1 MRVLVIEDDPDL
13 VDLYRDYM
21 GQIDPDSEVV
31 SFASVEEFMQNFFVP
46 DVLILDVNLPGMS
59 GLSLLSELTVKYNV
73 PTLVITGLEDAYIDR
88 FVLRFSR
95 TRLLRK
101 PVFFSNFYRAFR
113 EVMETDT
120 PRLYGSIKAFPIAT
134 LLQFL
139 SSSEVP
145 WLVEIPDK
153 KDCFLLIIDRRV
165 RFARCG
171 ELEGDK
177 AAYHILSIDEG
188 EFICHLNPS
197 SIPSKFNMDRM
208 PEELILNWIMGENIG
223 EG

>member
-208 PEELILNWIMGENIG
+208 PEEIILNWIMGENIG

>member
-13 VDLYRDYM
+13 VDLYRDYI
-21 GQIDPDSEVV
+21 GQIDSDAEVV
-31 SFASVEEFMQNFFVP
+31 AFTSVEEFMQNFFVP

-101 PVFFSNFYRAFR
+101 PVLFSNFYRAFR

-120 PRLYGSIKAFPIAT
+120 PRLYGSVKAFPIAT
-134 LLQFL
+134 LIQFL
-139 SSSEVP
+139 SSSDAP
-145 WLVEIPDK
+145 WLVEIPDR
-153 KDCFLLIIDRRV
+153 KDCILLIIDGRV

-171 ELEGDK
+171 ELEGDE
-177 AAYHILSIDEG
+177 AAYHILGIDEG

>member
-177 AAYHILSIDEG
+177 AAYYILGIDEG